1 MPTACTLSSP
11 AREATTLSEC
21 QSTRS
26 TPTHPHAAVLHG
38 LSSLRALGLHKYQV
52 SPAGGL
58 LHAARQGTAC
68 QLGSMHF
75 RSQRCRPPTC
85 TAPPNG
91 GTPALQPCRRLCS
104 PLTCWCPLPWLQEVA
119 LAALPPGVAAAL
131 HRLEVTPRPEA
142 MRCQLEVQLPAGAR
156 LEALMVHGSFRRVL
170 STAAAPLV
178 IINTVALAR

>member
-1 MPTACTLSSP
+1 M
-11 AREATTLSEC
+11 
-21 QSTRS
+21 
-26 TPTHPHAAVLHG
+26 
-38 LSSLRALGLHKYQV
+38 
-52 SPAGGL
+52 
-58 LHAARQGTAC
+58 
-68 QLGSMHF
+68 
-75 RSQRCRPPTC
+75 
-85 TAPPNG
+85 
-91 GTPALQPCRRLCS
+91 
-104 PLTCWCPLPWLQEVA
+104 A